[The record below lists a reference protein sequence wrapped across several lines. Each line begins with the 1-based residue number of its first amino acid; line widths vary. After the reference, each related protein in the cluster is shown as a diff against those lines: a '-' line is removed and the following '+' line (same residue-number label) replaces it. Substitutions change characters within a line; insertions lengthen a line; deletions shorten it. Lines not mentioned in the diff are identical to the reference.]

1 MDDVIR
7 QIQKFVADFR
17 EFVNDLDKIPI
28 EVAKE
33 MADAVYEDINYIFE
47 TCIDK
52 YYADYS
58 PKFYKRTYA
67 IKDIYK
73 IKKSG
78 TCIEW
83 DVGADVMPSTHRVSN
98 KYIND
103 YMFELGFHGGAKSGK
118 DHPSVGMPWYRTKP
132 PVFTV
137 NGEKPYMQWSK
148 YSSKQSRS
156 PSNEIDRELGRYE
169 QGKANITG
177 HTIVDLY
184 KSAGEL
190 VLGRYSLFK

>member
-7 QIQKFVADFR
+7 QIQKFVADLR

-28 EVAKE
+28 EIAKE

-83 DVGADVMPSTHRVSN
+83 DVGADLMPSTHRVSN
-98 KYIND
+98 KYINT
-103 YMFELGFHGGAKSGK
+103 YMFEFGFHGGAKSDKGLFR
-118 DHPSVGMPWYRTKP
+118 YRTKP

-137 NGEKPYMQWSK
+137 GNEKPYMQWSK

-169 QGKANITG
+169 KGKANITG
-177 HTIVDLY
+177 HTVVDLY
-184 KSAGEL
+184 KSAKEI
-190 VLGRYSLFK
+190 VFGRYSLFK